1 MEPLLSQLKDLPSR
15 LGALPGTVKAV
26 LAAAVLAIG
35 GAAALLS
42 ASSAESYQYA
52 FTNLTAEDSA
62 EAGAQLKAAGV
73 PFRLEAG
80 GSALAV
86 PGSKVYDVRL
96 LLAAAGLPRGGGVG
110 FELFDKGDLGVSEF
124 TQRVNLRRATEGE
137 LARTISRLAPVRSAR
152 VHVTLPEKG
161 LFREDER
168 KASAAVVLNL
178 QPGRTL
184 AEREL
189 SGIRHL
195 VASAVPGLSVSAV
208 TLVDGRGEALTH
220 GNPWGESNAFQRRL
234 EDDLEGRVAGLLEQA
249 VGPGAVVVRV
259 SADVDASEVTQSA
272 DVVDPDASALRS
284 ERTVTQTQQ
293 QDAQGTAGVAGAAAN
308 QPLAPQ
314 AAVQGPVNRGS
325 SSMQDAVKNY
335 EISKTSTTTVTRV
348 PRVRR
353 LSVAILLDGVGGKP
367 RPDAEV
373 ARLGELAKRAVGFDA
388 ERGDELDISSAPFSR
403 GEETAA
409 EAAAQAAQAAAR
421 PAWLVPAVAG
431 GAVLVV
437 AAALLLALLAR
448 RRRAR
453 AAAAARAPVLT
464 TGLRVGEIEAAAQQ
478 AALPAGQGLAA
489 GANAADAAKEHANVA
504 AACERAR
511 TIALEDPQ
519 RAAQVIRAWMQEGDS
534 HAS

>member
-1 MEPLLSQLKDLPSR
+1 MEPLLNQLKDLPAR
-15 LGALPGTVKAV
+15 LGALPGGIKVV
-26 LAAAVLAIG
+26 LAAAVLALG
-35 GAAALLS
+35 GATALFS
-42 ASSAESYQYA
+42 ASSAESFQYA
-52 FTNLTAEDSA
+52 FTNLTPEDSA
-62 EAGAQLKAAGV
+62 DAGAQLKAAGV

-86 PGSKVYDVRL
+86 PAAKVYDVRL

-152 VHVTLPEKG
+152 VHVTMPEKG

-195 VASAVPGLSVSAV
+195 VASAVPGLSASAV
-208 TLVDGRGEALTH
+208 TLVDGRGEALTN
-220 GNPWGESNAFQRRL
+220 GAPWSESNAFQRRL
-234 EDDLEGRVAGLLEQA
+234 EDDLQQRVVGLLEQA
-249 VGPGAVVVRV
+249 VGPGAVVARV
-259 SADVDASEVTQSA
+259 SADVDSSEVTQSS
-272 DVVDPDASALRS
+272 DLVDPDASALRS
-284 ERTVTQTQQ
+284 ERTVTQTQS

-314 AAVQGPVNRGS
+314 AAVQGPVNRSNS
-325 SSMQDAVKNY
+325 STQDAVKNY
-335 EISKTSTTTVTRV
+335 EVSKTSTTTVTRV

-353 LSVAILLDGVGGKP
+353 ISVAILIDGVGGKP

-388 ERGDELDISSAPFSR
+388 ERGDELDISSSPFSR
-403 GEETAA
+403 GEES
-409 EAAAQAAQAAAR
+409 AAAQAAQAAAR
-421 PAWLVPAVAG
+421 PAWLVPAVAA
-431 GAVLVV
+431 GAILLVGL
-437 AAALLLALLAR
+437 ALLLAR

-453 AAAAARAPVLT
+453 AAAAAAPRGPVLT

-478 AALPAGQGLAA
+478 SALPAPAPALEH
-489 GANAADAAKEHANVA
+489 AKEQANIA

-511 TIALEDPQ
+511 TAALEDPQ
-519 RAAQVIRAWMQEGDS
+519 RAVQVIRSWMHEGD